1 MVLNYEMVA
10 FLAFGISFTC
20 VHVCTCALFNR
31 PHCTTRCVLHMS
43 NCTQDSHINVGD
55 TSHISIV
62 NDRINGSCQAPLLK
76 HTLLFLY
83 RYSRMFLSYLRLFK
97 YEKKK
102 KTVTQKH
109 LLSHESLECSFI
121 QISAI
126 ILGSV
131 PKLPSEISKSCSI
144 FDGYF
149 WETDIIILHSCT
161 TEHHERHSNKEFT

>member
-83 RYSRMFLSYLRLFK
+83 RYRRMFLSYLRLFK
-97 YEKKK
+97 WKIYKERNSDTITF
-102 KTVTQKH
+102 TV
-109 LLSHESLECSFI
+109 SW
-121 QISAI
+121 ISRVLFLPNQCLK
-126 ILGSV
+126 LGWIGCAS
-131 PKLPSEISKSCSI
+131 
-144 FDGYF
+144 
-149 WETDIIILHSCT
+149 
-161 TEHHERHSNKEFT
+161 